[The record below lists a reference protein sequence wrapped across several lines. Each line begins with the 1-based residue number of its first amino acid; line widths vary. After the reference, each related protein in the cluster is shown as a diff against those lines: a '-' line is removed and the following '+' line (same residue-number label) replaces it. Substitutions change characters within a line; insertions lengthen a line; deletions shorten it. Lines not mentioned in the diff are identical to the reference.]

1 MRRVASWAGGVRRTY
16 EGVATRFESG
26 VQLLERRYTPLG
38 RFNPGP
44 FEGWNFLWQPALLGF
59 AAMVSI
65 LAGTSF
71 TNSPFKLDLANT
83 WFFGEPS
90 PSAVGTPSVTKYIV
104 SVVLVYGG
112 LLLLMRV
119 WLRLAEVMKLHAG
132 VALKKL
138 WWIFGLWSV
147 PMIVAPP
154 LFSRDV
160 FSYAAQGEMTA
171 AHISPYLYGPYTLGG
186 GPYVPPV
193 DPLWWNTPA
202 PYGPGFLSIDGF
214 IDRITRPHELWT
226 VVGLRLLEVLAV
238 ILIGYGVTMLA
249 RGLSRDPGEA
259 FVLAA
264 MNPLVLLT
272 LIGGAH
278 NDALMTG
285 FLIVGLALAVQRHP
299 VWALTFVSLAT
310 AIKAPAAIG
319 LAFVAWNWHGPDAN
333 LRERL
338 RPFAIGGV
346 VAAAVL
352 GLTTLAA
359 GFGFGWV
366 DNLLSNGTVRSW
378 AAPATGAGM
387 AITNLVHALGLH
399 SITLGSVLSVTRFLG
414 LVTAAG
420 FTLWLLWHSKERGWV
435 RSLGLSLLLFVELG
449 PVVQPWYLAWGIVV
463 LAASYKG
470 REHFWLLL
478 LSITGPFI
486 GLPGGRQLLAGLVH
500 SNPLL
505 IALAVAI
512 LGGVLLVPMG
522 RWTQWSWPE
531 SEVEMEPETELV
543 PALTGP
549 EDALVLA
556 DVQPAPVFA
565 ADLDFGAYEGEPAL
579 LVEPDGSGVLADDA
593 RDHGVVAR
601 DLGRR
606 EQVVQQ
612 SLADAASPSLAVDV
626 HGVLDGGGVGGTVP
640 KG

>member
-1 MRRVASWAGGVRRTY
+1 VNSWANGVRRTY
-16 EGVATRFESG
+16 ERGATRFESG
-26 VQLLERRYTPLG
+26 VQLLEQRYTPLG
-38 RFNPGP
+38 RFTPGP
-44 FEGWNFLWQPALLGF
+44 FEGWSFLWQPALLGF
-59 AAMVSI
+59 AALTAI
-65 LAGTSF
+65 LAGSSF
-71 TNSPFKLDLANT
+71 TNSPFKYNLTGT
-83 WFFGEPS
+83 WFFGEP
-90 PSAVGTPSVTKYIV
+90 AANATGTPSVTKYIV

-119 WLRLAEVMKLHAG
+119 WLRLAEVMKHHGG
-132 VALKKL
+132 VSLKKL

-171 AHISPYLYGPYTLGG
+171 HNISPYLYGPSTLGWQSNAWTL
-186 GPYVPPV
+186 PV
-193 DPLWWNTPA
+193 DPLWSNTPA
-202 PYGPGFLSIDGF
+202 PYGPFFLF
-214 IDRITRPHELWT
+214 IDSTIDKISMHHELWT
-226 VVGLRLLEVLAV
+226 VVGLRLLEVIAV
-238 ILIGYGVTMLA
+238 AMIGYGVILLA
-249 RGLSRDPGEA
+249 RGLGRDPGEA

-285 FLIVGLALAVQRHP
+285 FLVIGLGLAVQRHP
-299 VWALTFVSLAT
+299 VWALFFVSLAT

-319 LAFVAWNWHGPDAN
+319 LAFVAWNWVPPDAI
-333 LRERL
+333 LKVKLKEKLKVRV

-352 GLTTLAA
+352 GVTTLMA

-387 AITNLVHALGLH
+387 AITNILHAVGVH
-399 SITLGSVLSVTRFLG
+399 SIALASVLSVTRFLG
-414 LVTAAG
+414 VVIAVA
-420 FTLWLLWHSKERGWV
+420 FTLWLLWHSSERGWV
-435 RSLGLSLLLFVELG
+435 RSLGLALLLFVILG
-449 PVVQPWYLAWGIVV
+449 PVVQPWYLAWGLVV
-463 LAASYKG
+463 FAASYQG

-505 IALAVAI
+505 IAVAVAI
-512 LGGVLLVPMG
+512 LGGVLIAPMG

-531 SEVEMEPETELV
+531 SEQALREAGEEIADEQDLAPRTPEISTAPAPKALSTELS
-543 PALTGP
+543 PG
-549 EDALVLA
+549 
-556 DVQPAPVFA
+556 A
-565 ADLDFGAYEGEPAL
+565 A
-579 LVEPDGSGVLADDA
+579 
-593 RDHGVVAR
+593 
-601 DLGRR
+601 
-606 EQVVQQ
+606 
-612 SLADAASPSLAVDV
+612 
-626 HGVLDGGGVGGTVP
+626 T
-640 KG
+640 